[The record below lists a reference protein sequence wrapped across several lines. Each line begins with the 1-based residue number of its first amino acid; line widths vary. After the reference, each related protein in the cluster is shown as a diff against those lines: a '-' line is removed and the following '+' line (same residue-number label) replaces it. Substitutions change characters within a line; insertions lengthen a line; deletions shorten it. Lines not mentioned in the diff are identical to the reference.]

1 MNKTWKRQVFRHTA
15 LYTAILMFSHT
26 GGGGGAQAQTQT
38 QTHKYAIVMN
48 GQNLPEVK
56 WGQDYKKLAQKSNER
71 QFTHTTNF
79 HIKKNVTLSFNNI
92 DEVVAEKKDVVVF
105 GTATYLPPY
114 GKVSGFD
121 ADKLKKRGD
130 ALGWIKTTK
139 PGLVGYSYEG
149 VTCQNNYNNASS
161 GCPELIYKTQF
172 SFGQQGL
179 KKKTT
184 GGLDIAEDK
193 SRDNSP
199 IYKLQDYPGLGVSFN
214 LSSESLVKSIKYNK
228 IISSFSEGV
237 TQQNGTQNQ
246 HKDKNLV
253 YTTGDYQYKNKYSSR
268 YVGQNEHSAIAFYLN
283 AKLHLLDKKNIKNI
297 AQGKTVNL
305 GTLKSYVE
313 PTAEWKNK
321 RQNYFQGNWTFED
334 KGTVSVKLKL
344 PEVKAGRCVNKN
356 NPNPNAKAPSPA
368 LTAPALWFGPVQN
381 GKVQMYSASV
391 STYPDSSS
399 SQIFLQNLSRKDDTS
414 KPGRYSLKP
423 LSTSEIKSKEPNF
436 TGRQTIIRLDGRVQ
450 QIKLGQ
456 SNNEVV
462 GFNGNSNNATFGIVS
477 EGSFMPDTSEWKK
490 VLLPWTVRVFADD
503 SKFKEFN
510 KEEKDNK
517 PKYSQ
522 KYRSRDNGK
531 RERNLGDI
539 VNSPIVAVG
548 GYLATS
554 ANDGMVHI
562 FKKGN
567 GGDERNYSLKLSY
580 IPGTMPRKDIEN
592 KDSTLAKEL
601 RAFAEKG
608 YVGDRYGVDGGFV
621 LRQVNLNGK
630 DHVFMFGAMGFGGR
644 GAYALDL
651 TKADG
656 SDPTKA
662 SLFDVKDNG
671 NNGNNGNNRVELGY
685 TVGTPQ
691 IGKTHN
697 GKYAAFLASGYATKK
712 IDDPTNKT
720 ALYVYDLENN
730 GNLIKKIEVKD
741 GKGGLSSPTLV
752 DKDLDGTVDIAYA
765 GDRGGKMYRFDLSGQ
780 SPDQW
785 TVRPIFEGTKPITSA
800 PAISQLKDKRVVIFG
815 TGSDL
820 SEEDVD
826 NMEEQYIYGIFDD
839 DTATT
844 GTVNFSGSGGGLLE
858 QVLSRD
864 NDNKTLFLTDYKRS
878 DGSGSKGWVVKLKDG
893 QRVTVKPTVVLR
905 TAFVTIRKYNDGGCG
920 AETAILGINTADGG
934 KLTKKSARPI
944 VPDANKDVAQY
955 SGHKQTTKGKS
966 IPIGC
971 MQKGNEIVCPNGY
984 VYDKPVNVRY
994 LDEKKTDGFS
1004 TTADGDA
1011 GGSGI
1016 DPAGK
1021 RSGKNNRCF
1030 SQKGVRTLLMNDLDS
1045 LDITGP
1051 TCGMKRISWREVFY

>member
-26 GGGGGAQAQTQT
+26 GGGGQAQA

-48 GQNLPEVK
+48 AQNLPEVK
-56 WGQDYKKLAQKSNER
+56 SNVPYSIKDKDRKRVFDYTSQKNS
-71 QFTHTTNF
+71 FGGTNNF
-79 HIKKNVTLSFNNI
+79 ISFNNS
-92 DEVVAEKKDVVVF
+92 DELVSRQSGTAVF

-121 ADKLKKRGD
+121 TDRLKERANAVD
-130 ALGWIKTTK
+130 WIRTTRIALA
-139 PGLVGYSYEG
+139 GYSYEG
-149 VTCQNNYNNASS
+149 VVCRDRT
-161 GCPELIYKTQF
+161 GCPKLVYKTRF
-172 SFGQQGL
+172 SFDNTGL
-179 KKKTT
+179 AKNA
-184 GGLDIAEDK
+184 GRLNRHPDP
-193 SRDNSP
+193 SRENSP
-199 IYKLQDYPGLGVSFN
+199 IYKLKDYPWLGVSFN
-214 LSSESLVKSIKYNK
+214 LGSENTVKNVNLSSRL
-228 IISSFSEGV
+228 ISSFSED
-237 TQQNGTQNQ
+237 NNNQ
-246 HKDKNLV
+246 TIVSTTESHPISLGDWQREHTAVV
-253 YTTGDYQYKNKYSSR
+253 Y
-268 YVGQNEHSAIAFYLN
+268 YLN
-283 AKLHLLDKKNIKNI
+283 AKLHLLDKKGIKDITQN
-297 AQGKTVNL
+297 KTVDL
-305 GTLKSYVE
+305 GILRPRVE
-313 PTAEWKNK
+313 TTGQSWLNFWAKWDIKDNGQIP
-321 RQNYFQGNWTFED
+321 
-334 KGTVSVKLKL
+334 VKLGL
-344 PEVKAGRCVNKN
+344 QQVKAGRCINAN
-356 NPNPNAKAPSPA
+356 NPNKSTKALSPA

-381 GKVQMYSASV
+381 GKAEMYSASV

-399 SQIFLQNLSRKDDTS
+399 SRIFLQNLKRKTDPN
-414 KPGRYSLKP
+414 KPGRHSLAD
-423 LSTSEIKSKEPNF
+423 LAKSDIENRQPNF
-436 TGRQTIIRLDGRVQ
+436 TGRQTIIRLDGGVQ
-450 QIKLGQ
+450 QIKLGR
-456 SNNEVV
+456 NNDEVAN
-462 GFNGNSNNATFGIVS
+462 FNGNDGKNDTFGIVS
-477 EGSFMPDTSEWKK
+477 EGSFMPDASEWKK
-490 VLLPWTVRVFADD
+490 VLLPWTVRASNDD
-503 SKFKEFN
+503 GQFNTFN
-510 KEEKDNK
+510 KEEKDGK

-531 RERNLGDI
+531 HERNLGDI

-548 GYLATS
+548 EYLATS

-562 FKKGN
+562 FKQS
-567 GGDERNYSLKLSY
+567 GGDKRSYNLKLSY
-580 IPGTMPRKDIEN
+580 IPGTMPRKDIQNTE
-592 KDSTLAKEL
+592 STLAKEL
-601 RAFAEKG
+601 RAFAEKS

-621 LRQVNLNGK
+621 LRQVERNGK

-651 TKADG
+651 TKAENG
-656 SDPTKA
+656 NPTA
-662 SLFDVKDNG
+662 VSLFDVKHDKNG
-671 NNGNNGNNRVELGY
+671 KNSNNSNNSVELGY

-697 GKYAAFLASGYATKK
+697 GKYAAFLASGYATKT

-730 GNLIKKIEVKD
+730 NGTPIAKIEVPN

-752 DKDLDGTVDIAYA
+752 DKDLDGTIDIAYA
-765 GDRGGKMYRFDLSGQ
+765 GDRGGNMYRFDLSNNDPTKW
-780 SPDQW
+780 SA
-785 TVRPIFEGTKPITSA
+785 RAIFSGNKPITSA

-826 NMEEQYIYGIFDD
+826 SKEIQHVYGIFDN
-839 DTATT
+839 DTDT
-844 GTVNFSGSGGGLLE
+844 GTAQDGQGKGLLE
-858 QVLSRD
+858 QVLSEE
-864 NDNKTLFLTDYKRS
+864 NKTLFLTDYKRS
-878 DGSGSKGWVVKLKDG
+878 NGSGSKGWMVKLQPG

-905 TAFVTIRKYNDGGCG
+905 TAFVTIRKYTDNGCG

-944 VPDANKDVAQY
+944 VPAENQAVAQY
-955 SGHKQTTKGKS
+955 SGHKKGINGKS